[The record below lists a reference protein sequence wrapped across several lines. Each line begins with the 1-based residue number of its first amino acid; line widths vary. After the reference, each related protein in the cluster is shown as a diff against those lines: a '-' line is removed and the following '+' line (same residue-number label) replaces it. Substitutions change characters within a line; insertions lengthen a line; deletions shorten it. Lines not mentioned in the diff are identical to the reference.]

1 MPISFSPKSLR
12 EVFGETLV
20 ELGGIHRNLLVLD
33 ADLNT
38 SSRTVLFKKAFPD
51 RFIQCGI
58 AEANLFGMAAG
69 LSSQGFITFPS
80 TFAAFA
86 ARKAL
91 DQVYVNI
98 AYPRHNVKIAGSYC
112 GMTATE
118 CGPSHNCAEDLAVMR
133 SLPHVKVF
141 DPGDNF
147 ELRAMMHAIAA
158 DSGPAYFRVSKVN
171 APELFSKDHTFDIG
185 RGHVLRSGRDV
196 TLVGTGFMTAVA
208 LGAAMLLEREGVSVA
223 VVHMPSIKPI
233 DEDLIV
239 SQARATGA
247 ILTIENHRV
256 FGGLGG
262 AVSEVL
268 SRNYPVHLE
277 MLGLGDTVFD
287 SAPLQDLLRHYE
299 LTPRDMSRKA
309 QTLLQRKRRASAA

>member
-1 MPISFSPKSLR
+1 MKLSYSSQPLR

-20 ELGGIHRNLLVLD
+20 ELGGIHRQLLVLD

-38 SSRTVLFKKAFPD
+38 SSRTVLFKQKYPD

-58 AEANLFGMAAG
+58 AEANLFGIAAG
-69 LSSQGFITFPS
+69 LAAQGYTTFPS

-98 AYPRHNVKIAGSYC
+98 AYPNLDVKIAGSYC

-133 SLPHVKVF
+133 SLPYLKVL
-141 DPGDNF
+141 DPGDNR
-147 ELRAMMHAIAA
+147 ELRAMMHAMMAKP
-158 DSGPAYFRVSKVN
+158 GPVYFRVSKVN
-171 APELFSKDHTFDIG
+171 APELFGADHTFEFG
-185 RGHVLRSGRDV
+185 RGHLLRSGRDV

-208 LGAAMLLEREGVSVA
+208 LGAAALLERDGISAA

-233 DEDLIV
+233 DEDLLV
-239 SQARATGA
+239 RQARATGA
-247 ILTIENHRV
+247 LVTIENHRV

-262 AVSEVL
+262 AIGEVL
-268 SRNYPVHLE
+268 AREYPVHID
-277 MLGLGDTVFD
+277 MLGLGDTVFEA
-287 SAPLQDLLRHYE
+287 APLQDLLRHYQ
-299 LTPRDMSRKA
+299 LTPRAMAAKA
-309 QTLLQRKRRASAA
+309 HALVQRKRRASAA